1 MSPRR
6 LALAGAALLVAVV
19 GGLSAA
25 GATPA
30 GCSAAHLTARMA
42 VIHGSAG
49 AGGISYAVSLV
60 NQGSHA
66 CPVSGRPG
74 LQLLDHDQHAL
85 PTHVVADH
93 PGTGTAALITI
104 GHEHR
109 AIAVAR
115 FSPDIPGEGEGNPC
129 EKKAWFV
136 RVTVPSPG
144 HGTLVGHVLP
154 ATPVCE
160 HGRIVLGLLHAGSG

>member
-1 MSPRR
+1 
-6 LALAGAALLVAVV
+6 
-19 GGLSAA
+19 
-25 GATPA
+25 
-30 GCSAAHLTARMA
+30 MA

-49 AGGISYAVSLV
+49 AGHISYAVSLV

-66 CPVSGRPG
+66 CTVSGRPG
-74 LQLLDHDQHAL
+74 LALLDGDHNPL

-104 GHEHR
+104 AHEHR
-109 AIAVAR
+109 AISVAH
-115 FSPDIPGEGEGNPC
+115 FSPDIPGEGEGTPC
-129 EKKAWFV
+129 EKKAHYI

-144 HGTLVGHVLP
+144 HGTLVGPVLP

-160 HGRIVLGLLHAGSG
+160 HGRIVLGLLHGS